1 MLSATHRPLF
11 GRVVLGTL
19 AVGATLA
26 ATTACGSLPLLP
38 PALQGG
44 GETVA
49 PEPQET
55 VEPTESTE
63 TAEPVETETTEP
75 VAPGDG
81 DVFSLEVGDC
91 FIESEMNTALFSD
104 GISEVPLV
112 DCAEEHDSEFFHS
125 HQMTEAEYPGEDATM
140 TEAEEICTGEE
151 FTSFVGVEYAYS
163 EIYAG
168 HLYPTQQSW
177 DMLGDREIICYVT
190 TSNTGETVTGTLEG
204 ANR

>member
-1 MLSATHRPLF
+1 MLSATRRPLF

-19 AVGATLA
+19 AVGATLV

-55 VEPTESTE
+55 PEPTESTE

-81 DVFSLEVGDC
+81 GVFSLEVGDC
-91 FIESEMNTALFSD
+91 FVESEMNTALFSD

-112 DCAEEHDSEFFHS
+112 DCAEEHDSEFFYS
-125 HQMTEAEYPGEDATM
+125 HQMTDAEYPGDSAVQ
-140 TEAEEICTGEE
+140 TEADEICKGEN
-151 FTSFVGVEYAYS
+151 FTDFIGVDYFES
-163 EIYAG
+163 EIYAYY
-168 HLYPTQQSW
+168 LTPTQQSW
-177 DMLGDREIICYVT
+177 DQANDREIICYAT
-190 TSNTGETVTGTLEG
+190 TANIGETVTGTLAG